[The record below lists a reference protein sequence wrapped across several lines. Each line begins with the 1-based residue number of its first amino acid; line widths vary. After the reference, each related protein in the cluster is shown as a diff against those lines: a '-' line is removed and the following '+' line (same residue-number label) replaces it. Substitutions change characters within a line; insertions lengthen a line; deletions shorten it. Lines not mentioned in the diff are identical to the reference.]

1 MHLPSI
7 ARLSALTTALL
18 TGALLANA
26 ASAHQ
31 IWLEQN
37 DKVASV
43 YFGEYGDNLR
53 EASPGLLDKFTIKTA
68 TLVTRSGNKTLQA
81 NKTAGAFVLNGK
93 VAPGE
98 SIIVEETS
106 YPGWEAKKEGKT
118 TWNVYIPAARIVADH
133 SAQAPAL
140 TLDIVPTGIAG
151 QFKVTYQG
159 QPLPKAKVG
168 AVIAA
173 GWSREAVSD
182 TQGLVSFPLPWKGTY
197 VLEVHHNDATGGERD
212 GKKYDAASLV
222 TTLSLQ
228 QATGVAALP
237 ASKPVAPNKAE

>member
-1 MHLPSI
+1 MPLPSI
-7 ARLSALTTALL
+7 ARLSVLTTAL
-18 TGALLANA
+18 TCALLTTT

-31 IWLEQN
+31 IWLEQT
-37 DKVASV
+37 DKAASV
-43 YFGEYGDNLR
+43 YFGEFGDNLR

-98 SIIVEETS
+98 TIIVEETN
-106 YPGWEAKKEGKT
+106 YPAWEADKNGQK
-118 TWNVYIPAARIVADH
+118 TWNIYVPAARIVADH
-133 SAQAPAL
+133 SAQTPAL
-140 TLDIVPTGIAG
+140 TLDLVPTGAAG

-159 QPLPKAKVG
+159 APLPKAKVA

-182 TQGLVSFPLPWKGTY
+182 AQGLVTFALPWQGTY
-197 VLEVHHNDATGGERD
+197 VLEVHHNDATGGERN
-212 GKKYDAASLV
+212 GQKYATASLV

-228 QATGVAALP
+228 QAQGVAALP
-237 ASKPVAPNKAE
+237 AAKAVAPGKAE